1 MKDKFVK
8 IIVGISLCFIT
19 VGVICQCLNRRIKSQ
34 VMNVALLDSLVKT
47 DADFIMLTIGHRD
60 CKVCQKL
67 KFSKKM
73 AKIRLVQEYFDI
85 TLHANNKLLGQALS
99 VKGFPSTYVFDKNL
113 QIRGG
118 VSGMI
123 NRETRLRSACESS
136 NVVFD
141 LSVEEVDKSKL
152 SGMLSN
158 TFRSLLNYWEGD
170 IEEAKTYALNSLSY
184 GSYFFNNYLLFLI
197 YEMEN
202 DNEKMLFY
210 REQALQYTSST
221 NKIIYEDLIR
231 QLEK

>member
-1 MKDKFVK
+1 MKDKFVR

-19 VGVICQCLNRRIKSQ
+19 VGVICQCLNRRIKFQ

-85 TLHANNKLLGQALS
+85 TSHTNNKLLGQALS
-99 VKGFPSTYVFDKNL
+99 VKGCPSTYVFDKNL
-113 QIRGG
+113 QIRGV

-197 YEMEN
+197 YKMEN

>member
-1 MKDKFVK
+1 MFLIK
-8 IIVGISLCFIT
+8 IYKYEGL
-19 VGVICQCLNRRIKSQ
+19 
-34 VMNVALLDSLVKT
+34 
-47 DADFIMLTIGHRD
+47 
-60 CKVCQKL
+60 
-67 KFSKKM
+67 
-73 AKIRLVQEYFDI
+73 
-85 TLHANNKLLGQALS
+85 
-99 VKGFPSTYVFDKNL
+99 FP
-113 QIRGG
+113 
-118 VSGMI
+118 GMI

-184 GSYFFNNYLLFLI
+184 GSYFFNNYLLFLFNKN
-197 YEMEN
+197 EMN
-202 DNEKMLFY
+202 NEKMLFY